1 MIILGEEQ
9 QEALSKIQNFI
20 ANGKDT
26 SISLSGAAGTGK
38 TLVISYII
46 KWLQHN
52 RIPYC
57 LCAPTHKAKTVIE
70 HYTNEDAITLHK
82 LLELSPKLDILE
94 LDFNNLLF
102 DVKKASSTIP
112 YNGVVICDEASMIN
126 DSLFDL
132 LEEMCETN
140 NSKIIFIGDKS
151 QLMPVKSDFL
161 SKVYNLKNQ
170 CLLTKIYRQSSENAL
185 LPLLQTLREHPVYKL
200 ETCKG
205 LEGSLLCESDFKYFF
220 NLILE
225 EIKIAIETENL
236 FRTKVLAFT
245 NARVDKYNEFI
256 TRALF
261 GDETKFHK
269 SEIIQ
274 CCENLEYNK
283 CEFWNSMEYMIIDV
297 PKQIDIEIPGFI
309 KLPAY
314 HLELSD
320 KHSVDILDMN
330 IKSSTFS
337 DLAAYVEELRLM
349 AIQET
354 NKRLKGKI
362 WGSYYR
368 VFNSFTS
375 PVDLYYDGR
384 LIRKKSFT
392 RGYATTVHK
401 SQGSSYNKVFVDLVD
416 ILRCRDSMLLRQ
428 LEYVALSRTRSDA
441 IVYQRV

>member
-9 QEALSKIQNFI
+9 QEALNKIQNFI

-52 RIPYC
+52 KIPYC

-102 DVKKASSTIP
+102 DI
-112 YNGVVICDEASMIN
+112 VICDEASMIN

-225 EIKIAIETENL
+225 EI
-236 FRTKVLAFT
+236 
-245 NARVDKYNEFI
+245 
-256 TRALF
+256 
-261 GDETKFHK
+261 
-269 SEIIQ
+269 
-274 CCENLEYNK
+274 
-283 CEFWNSMEYMIIDV
+283 
-297 PKQIDIEIPGFI
+297 
-309 KLPAY
+309 
-314 HLELSD
+314 
-320 KHSVDILDMN
+320 
-330 IKSSTFS
+330 
-337 DLAAYVEELRLM
+337 VE
-349 AIQET
+349 
-354 NKRLKGKI
+354 
-362 WGSYYR
+362 
-368 VFNSFTS
+368 
-375 PVDLYYDGR
+375 
-384 LIRKKSFT
+384 
-392 RGYATTVHK
+392 
-401 SQGSSYNKVFVDLVD
+401 
-416 ILRCRDSMLLRQ
+416 
-428 LEYVALSRTRSDA
+428 
-441 IVYQRV
+441 